1 MHLALLVAKK
11 GGEAFFHGHARHRAD
26 RIRKWVDDHAFL
38 SVFIPAILPPPMPFK
53 AFVAAEGVFQV
64 PLRTFVLAL
73 LLGRGL
79 RYFAEGILAIRYG
92 DAVGRALAGA
102 QAGVRDWICGALR
115 GVVIWGRTLGA
126 APHKKK

>member
-1 MHLALLVAKK
+1 
-11 GGEAFFHGHARHRAD
+11 
-26 RIRKWVDDHAFL
+26 
-38 SVFIPAILPPPMPFK
+38 VFIPAILPPPMPFK

-79 RYFAEGILAIRYG
+79 RYFTEGILAIRYG
-92 DAVGRALAGA
+92 DAVGNALVAHKLAFAIGF
-102 QAGVRDWICGALR
+102 VVLCV

-126 APHKKK
+126 APHEKK